1 MVPRNVIFKNITC
14 YIKVH
19 FWHSTVGIDCIPLE
33 DSTGNHAR
41 VGGPDS
47 CRVKPHTKPWTVR
60 LPWKDSPN
68 ADIHHED
75 TPKCGGTLI
84 AKNLV
89 LSAAHCFC
97 PPIPN
102 PTADDCIGWKNVKA
116 LVGEHEIRNKE
127 DQQIIGIKDMIM
139 NPNYTGVK
147 SMYEYWPTTWL

>member
-1 MVPRNVIFKNITC
+1 MCLIVIVFHVIFM
-14 YIKVH
+14 YI
-19 FWHSTVGIDCIPLE
+19 FWHSNIGIDCIPLE
-33 DSTGNHAR
+33 DSIGNNAR

-60 LPWKDSPN
+60 LPFKDSPN

-97 PPIPN
+97 PPFIPQ
-102 PTADDCIGWKNVKA
+102 PTPEYCDGWKYVKA

-127 DQQIIGIKDMIM
+127 DQQIIAIKDMIM

-147 SMYEYWPTTWL
+147 SIYKYWPTTWL